1 MDGVFF
7 YWVSWLVWISVM
19 FFIPNTVAYR
29 FDFLF
34 HLLATM
40 ILVGYTLEFSSYTV
54 HISGIYLF
62 LILCIYMRKLSLM
75 KTLEVVIGSIIV
87 ALAYASFQLFSLL
100 DPIWLILKAPYLLC
114 ILLNYLILMLF
125 KDWKRRMSVLL
136 VGMILGD
143 IVYSGLLHFHS
154 LNHVALSYA
163 WHDHVVMVLT
173 TNALWR
179 VLELLSGYFF
189 SLSQA
194 RFFSK
199 ERKENYTQ

>member
-34 HLLATM
+34 HMLVTM
-40 ILVGYTLEFSSYTV
+40 ILVGYTLEFSSFIV

-62 LILCIYMRKLSLM
+62 LVLCVYMRKLSLM

-136 VGMILGD
+136 IGMILGE
-143 IVYSGLLHFHS
+143 ILYSGLLYLHS
-154 LNHVALSYA
+154 LDHVALSYA

>member
-1 MDGVFF
+1 MDGIFF
-7 YWVSWLVWISVM
+7 YWVSWIVWICVV

-40 ILVGYTLEFSSYTV
+40 VLVGFTLEISSFTV

-62 LILCIYMRKLSLM
+62 LILCVYMRKLSFM
-75 KTLEVVIGSIIV
+75 KTLDVVIGSIIV

-100 DPIWLILKAPYLLC
+100 DPIWLIIKAPYLLC
-114 ILLNYLILMLF
+114 MLLNYLILMLF

-136 VGMILGD
+136 LGMILGD
-143 IVYSGLLHFHS
+143 IVYSSLLHFHS
-154 LNHVALSYA
+154 LNHEALSYE
-163 WHDHVVMVLT
+163 WHDHAVMVLS

-179 VLELLSGYFF
+179 VLELLSGYLF
-189 SLSQA
+189 SLSQT
-194 RFFSK
+194 RFLSK
-199 ERKENYTQ
+199 EGKENYTQ

>member
-7 YWVSWLVWISVM
+7 YWVSWLVWVFVM

-40 ILVGYTLEFSSYTV
+40 VLVGYTLEISPLTV

-62 LILCIYMRKLSLM
+62 LILCIYLRKLSFI
-75 KTLEVVIGSIIV
+75 KTLEVVIGSLIV

-100 DPIWLILKAPYLLC
+100 DPIWLIIKAPYLLC

-136 VGMILGD
+136 LGMILGD
-143 IVYSGLLHFHS
+143 IVYSSLLHFHS
-154 LNHVALSYA
+154 LKHVALSYA
-163 WHDHVVMVLT
+163 WHDHVVLVLT

-189 SLSQA
+189 LQT
-194 RFFSK
+194 RFLSK